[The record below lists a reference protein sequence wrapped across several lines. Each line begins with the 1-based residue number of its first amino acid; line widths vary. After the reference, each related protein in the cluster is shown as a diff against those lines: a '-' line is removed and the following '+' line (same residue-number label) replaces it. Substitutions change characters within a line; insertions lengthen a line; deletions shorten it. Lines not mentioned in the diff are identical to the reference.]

1 MQGART
7 TRTLGP
13 SVAGRSPSRC
23 SAPSIAHESESQT
36 RTVTGGGG
44 VSPSFTTSKCA

>member
-1 MQGART
+1 MHGART

-13 SVAGRSPSRC
+13 SVFGNSASNRSAPC
-23 SAPSIAHESESQT
+23 SAQDSESQT

-44 VSPSFTTSKCA
+44 VSFSFTTSKWA